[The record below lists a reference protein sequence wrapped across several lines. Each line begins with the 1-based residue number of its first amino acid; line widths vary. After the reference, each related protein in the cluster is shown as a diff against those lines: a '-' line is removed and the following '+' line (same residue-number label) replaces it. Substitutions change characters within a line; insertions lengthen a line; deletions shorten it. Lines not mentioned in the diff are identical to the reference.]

1 MTRGPTIV
9 EGPVTLEIAGTAA
22 DTEAEGPHRRFAVW
36 VQGCTLA
43 CPGCCNPEM
52 FDRGHGRTIEI
63 AALDGT
69 ISALSRSGAIEGIT
83 VLGGE
88 PLQQLDGVA
97 ALCERAVAAGL
108 GVIVFTGYTLAEA
121 RTQVGFERLW
131 ACIDTLVEGRFDAK
145 LPETTR
151 RHVGSQNQSLV
162 HRTSRYADP
171 SLWEGERMVEIVFTP
186 GEPTRLIGAPALA
199 KRVTKG
205 VTERVR
211 GSLRGGS

>member
-1 MTRGPTIV
+1 MADQAHHDGVTPDA
-9 EGPVTLEIAGTAA
+9 GPVTLEIAGTAA

-52 FDRGHGRTIEI
+52 FIRGRGRTIEV
-63 AALDGT
+63 AALGET
-69 ISALSRSGAIEGIT
+69 ISALAGSGAIEGIT

-88 PLQQLDGVA
+88 PLQQQDGVA
-97 ALCERAVAAGL
+97 ALCERALAAGL

-151 RHVGSQNQSLV
+151 RHVGSRNQALV

-171 SLWEGERMVEIVFTP
+171 SLWEGERMVELVFTP
-186 GEPTRLIGAPALA
+186 GAPTRLIGAPALA
-199 KRVTKG
+199 QRVTKR
-205 VTERVR
+205 VAERLR
-211 GSLRGGS
+211 GS